1 MNKLS
6 AKHFIFFIIG
16 VAFISLKTYPS
27 IFINLGGRDTW
38 LCALIA
44 SLFFILYVAYIIH
57 ICKVTNTYNI
67 NHIFTSSFSKI
78 FGNIFLFLFAIGLF
92 LASLEAA
99 TVEANAIHSTFFL
112 DTPVWYV
119 LIFFLLPSTF
129 LLTKNIRTLLIFI
142 LISVSSL
149 LLNSVFLLL
158 LTQSYKNM
166 TYVLPVL
173 PYGINKDF
181 IVTTLLILGSMC
193 SFVIVLPYLNHL
205 KEPKTIRKQSVIAAT
220 IVSIIV
226 VLSILEV
233 ITFFGPLRGANIFYP
248 EFIMGQRIEL
258 AGFLEFG
265 ELFFLYQTVVGSF
278 IKYILCAKA
287 IMLVYEKFIPHKKV
301 FVLIYT
307 AFIFV
312 FGTMLGRS
320 NFVLYD
326 LLKYYQLIN
335 ILLFLVL
342 PLIIFTVH
350 YFRAKSRAAKSINSD
365 K

>member
-27 IFINLGGRDTW
+27 IFIDLGGRDTW

-44 SLFFILYVAYIIH
+44 SLIFIIYVAYIIH

-67 NHIFTSSFSKI
+67 NHIFTSSFNKI
-78 FGNIFLFLFAIGLF
+78 LGNIFLFLFAIGLF

-99 TVEANAIHSTFFL
+99 TVEANSIHSTFFL
-112 DTPVWYV
+112 DTPIWYI

-129 LLTKNIRTLLIFI
+129 LLAKNIRTLLIFI

-149 LLNSVFLLL
+149 LLNSIFLLV

-166 TYVLPVL
+166 TYILPVL
-173 PYGINKDF
+173 PYGINRDF
-181 IVTTLLILGSMC
+181 IITTLLILGSMS
-193 SFVIVLPYLNHL
+193 SFVIVLPFLNNL
-205 KEPKTIRKQSVIAAT
+205 KENKSIRKQSVIAAL
-220 IVSIIV
+220 IVSVIV
-226 VLSILEV
+226 VVSILEI
-233 ITFFGPLRGANIFYP
+233 ITFFGPLRAANIFYP

-265 ELFFLYQTVVGSF
+265 ELFFLYQTVVGNF
-278 IKYILCAKA
+278 IKYILCAA
-287 IMLVYEKFIPHKKV
+287 SIMLIYEKLIKRKKV
-301 FVLIYT
+301 FILIYT

-312 FGTMLGRS
+312 FGTLLGRS
-320 NFVLYD
+320 NFLLYD

-335 ILLFLVL
+335 ILLFLIL

-350 YFRAKSRAAKSINSD
+350 YFRAKSRTATSVK
-365 K
+365 

>member
-44 SLFFILYVAYIIH
+44 SLIFIIYVAYIIH

-67 NHIFTSSFSKI
+67 NHIFTSSLNKI
-78 FGNIFLFLFAIGLF
+78 LGNVFLFLFAIGLF
-92 LASLEAA
+92 IASLEAA

-112 DTPVWYV
+112 DTPIWYV

-129 LLTKNIRTLLIFI
+129 LLTKKVRTLLIFI

-149 LLNSVFLLL
+149 LLNSLFLLI

-166 TYVLPVL
+166 TYILPVL
-173 PYGINKDF
+173 PYGINKNF
-181 IVTTLLILGSMC
+181 IVTTLIILGSMS
-193 SFVIVLPYLNHL
+193 SFVIVLPFLNHL
-205 KEPKTIRKQSVIAAT
+205 KEPKSIRKHSVTAAI

-226 VLSILEV
+226 VISSLEV
-233 ITFFGPLRGANIFYP
+233 ITFFGPLRAANIFYP

-265 ELFFLYQTVVGSF
+265 ELFFLYQTVVGNF
-278 IKYILCAKA
+278 IKYILSSMA
-287 IMLVYEKFIPHKKV
+287 IMIIYEKFIKYKKV

-307 AFIFV
+307 GFIFV
-312 FGTMLGRS
+312 LATMLGRS
-320 NFVLYD
+320 NFLLSD

-335 ILLFLVL
+335 ILLFLLL
-342 PLIIFTVH
+342 PLVVFTIH
-350 YFRAKSRAAKSINSD
+350 YFRARLRTKIKTAK
-365 K
+365 